1 MINLPIN
8 ERELDRII
16 EILKHSQ
23 PDLHAKL
30 WSHKINN
37 LKNGK

>member
-1 MINLPIN
+1 MISLPIN

-16 EILKHSQ
+16 EILRYSQ

-30 WSHKINN
+30 WSHKINI
-37 LKNGK
+37 LKKEK